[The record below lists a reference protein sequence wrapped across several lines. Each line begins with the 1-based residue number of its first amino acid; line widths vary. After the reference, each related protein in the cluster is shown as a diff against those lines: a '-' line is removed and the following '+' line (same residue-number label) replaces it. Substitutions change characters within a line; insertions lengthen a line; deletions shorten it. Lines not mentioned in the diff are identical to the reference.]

1 MCLSRVLGGIHRK
14 NKKLYDIIRINKT
27 IFIYSTRTPRTI
39 CHLTDVTL
47 SENPAYQ
54 SLDEDTVKVL
64 SVTLNMPKLWD
75 ERDSFIHINEENKE
89 EFDMCQAMRELLADA
104 RAEGITTVVINMLKR
119 GMSTEDICA
128 LAECSEEFVEK
139 VRAEL

>member
-1 MCLSRVLGGIHRK
+1 M
-14 NKKLYDIIRINKT
+14 
-27 IFIYSTRTPRTI
+27 
-39 CHLTDVTL
+39 
-47 SENPAYQ
+47 
-54 SLDEDTVKVL
+54 
-64 SVTLNMPKLWD
+64 
-75 ERDSFIHINEENKE
+75 HINEENKKE

-104 RAEGITTVVINMLKR
+104 RAVGVNEGVSQGITQVVTNMLKR

>member
-1 MCLSRVLGGIHRK
+1 MTYRRDK
-14 NKKLYDIIRINKT
+14 DMLY
-27 IFIYSTRTPRTI
+27 
-39 CHLTDVTL
+39 HTL

-75 ERDSFIHINEENKE
+75 ERDSFMHINEENEE

-119 GMSTEDICA
+119 GMSTEDICV

>member
-1 MCLSRVLGGIHRK
+1 M
-14 NKKLYDIIRINKT
+14 
-27 IFIYSTRTPRTI
+27 
-39 CHLTDVTL
+39 TDVTL

-75 ERDSFIHINEENKE
+75 ERDSFMHINEENEE

-104 RAEGITTVVINMLKR
+104 RAVGVNEGVSQGITQGITQVVTNMLKR

-128 LAECSEEFVEK
+128 LAECSEDFVEK